1 MENKTKHAKAKQ
13 TNKNQWFVSL
23 DIDKRKRK
31 DSKTVSAPDREQWLK
46 TVQGHIC
53 AIVFVQYCKRETVQC
68 HSDIHVLQ
76 AARLKQEKSYIVYTY
91 TTITLTKNKNK
102 NKTKNNDNTHT
113 KKQQHVQW

>member
-1 MENKTKHAKAKQ
+1 M
-13 TNKNQWFVSL
+13 
-23 DIDKRKRK
+23 
-31 DSKTVSAPDREQWLK
+31 
-46 TVQGHIC
+46 QGHIC

-102 NKTKNNDNTHT
+102 NKTKNNDNTH
-113 KKQQHVQW
+113 KKTTTTRAVIENTMLRMLYLCWKGYTISANGENLTPAYCTEDFID